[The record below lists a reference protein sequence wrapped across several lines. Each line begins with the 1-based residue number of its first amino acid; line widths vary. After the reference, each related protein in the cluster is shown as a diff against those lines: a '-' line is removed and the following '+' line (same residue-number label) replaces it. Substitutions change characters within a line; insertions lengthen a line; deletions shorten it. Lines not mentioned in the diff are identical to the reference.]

1 MRGEVVVLRDGVV
14 VVRGRGL
21 VMGDRGWGWLVV
33 WGLCGAG
40 VGGVGLGLGCNGDGV
55 GVGLGCF
62 FL

>member
-1 MRGEVVVLRDGVV
+1 MWGRCVGGGGVGVRGEVVVLRDGVV

-40 VGGVGLGLGCNGDGV
+40 VGGVRDGIGV
-55 GVGLGCF
+55 G
-62 FL
+62 